1 MDFVKYMTA
10 ADVGVIIIFDLAL
23 LVLGFLAGEDSK
35 NQEYHPEIKKDVK

>member
-23 LVLGFLAGEDSK
+23 LVLGFLAVKTQKTK
-35 NQEYHPEIKKDVK
+35 NITLK